1 MNNFIDLRNII
12 KSYNDEIKILNN
24 INFSVNQSDLIS
36 IIGPSGSGK
45 TSLLNI
51 IGSLDGFNS
60 GTYQFNNIDVL
71 KLKEKEKNKFRNKN
85 IGFIHQFHYLIP
97 ELTSLENII
106 LPLLISNLSLKDSIE
121 IGHTYLKE
129 FKLEDR
135 KNIKSNLLSGGEQQ
149 RVSIARAMI
158 NSPSLIL
165 ADEMTGNLDEK
176 NSELIFEFFINKIK
190 QNQQTLIFV
199 THNNKLANI
208 AKVKY
213 KLENGSLERY
223 LWLWKNVILST

>member
-223 LWLWKNVILST
+223 L

>member
-1 MNNFIDLRNII
+1 MNNLIDLKNII

-24 INFSVNQSDLIS
+24 INFNVNQSDLIS

-51 IGSLDGFNS
+51 IGSLDSFNS

-129 FKLEDR
+129 FNLENR

-223 LWLWKNVILST
+223 L

>member
-1 MNNFIDLRNII
+1 MNNLIDLKNII

-223 LWLWKNVILST
+223 L

>member
-1 MNNFIDLRNII
+1 MNNFIDLKNII

-223 LWLWKNVILST
+223 L

>member
-1 MNNFIDLRNII
+1 MNNLINLKNII
-12 KSYNDEIKILNN
+12 KSYKDEIKILNN
-24 INFSVNQSDLIS
+24 IDFIVNKSDIIS

-51 IGSLDGFNS
+51 IGSLDSFNS
-60 GTYQFNNIDVL
+60 GTYRFNNIDVL
-71 KLKEKEKNKFRNKN
+71 QLKENERNYFRNKN

-106 LPLLISNLSLKDSIE
+106 LPLLISNLSLKESLE
-121 IGHTYLKE
+121 IGHNYLKE
-129 FKLEDR
+129 FNLENR

-190 QNQQTLIFV
+190 QNKQTLIFV

-208 AKVKY
+208 AKIKY

-223 LWLWKNVILST
+223 L

>member
-24 INFSVNQSDLIS
+24 INFNVNQSDLIS

-223 LWLWKNVILST
+223 L

>member
-1 MNNFIDLRNII
+1 MNNLIDLKNII
-12 KSYNDEIKILNN
+12 KSYNNEIKILNN

-51 IGSLDGFNS
+51 IGSLDSFNS

-223 LWLWKNVILST
+223 L

>member
-1 MNNFIDLRNII
+1 MNNLIDLKNII

-24 INFSVNQSDLIS
+24 INFNVNQSDLIS

-51 IGSLDGFNS
+51 IGSLDNFNS
-60 GTYQFNNIDVL
+60 GTYLFNNIDVL

-129 FKLEDR
+129 FNLENR

-223 LWLWKNVILST
+223 L

>member
-1 MNNFIDLRNII
+1 MNNLIDLKNII

-24 INFSVNQSDLIS
+24 INFNVNQSDLIS

-51 IGSLDGFNS
+51 IGSLDNFNS

-129 FKLEDR
+129 FNLENR

-223 LWLWKNVILST
+223 L

>member
-129 FKLEDR
+129 FNLENR

-223 LWLWKNVILST
+223 L

>member
-71 KLKEKEKNKFRNKN
+71 KLKEKEKNKFINKN

-223 LWLWKNVILST
+223 L

>member
-121 IGHTYLKE
+121 IGNTYLKE

-223 LWLWKNVILST
+223 L

>member
-51 IGSLDGFNS
+51 IGSLDSFNS

-223 LWLWKNVILST
+223 L